1 MESSKE
7 FSNKIKDLYKENIK
21 TIKQLKNRIIQS
33 VEDAVNLD
41 EVERLA
47 YSKLDMNALSYF
59 ISGASDEFTLK
70 RNKEIFK
77 KIFLYPKILK
87 DVSETCIKT
96 NILGREISMPILIA
110 PAAMHKLASKEG
122 EVATAKAAQEAGTGI
137 VLSSLSTTSMED
149 VAKANGD
156 GLRWFQLYVM
166 KDRAQTIHVIKL
178 AEQNGYSGIVITVD
192 APILGPRERD
202 FMVKFKVPP
211 HIRYENLEYTL
222 KHQSE
227 AKTDVQKILQDTGA
241 KSEIFEFFGRNI
253 DASLTWDIITWL
265 KQNTKLK
272 IILKGVHRVDDAL
285 TAEAM
290 GVDAIIVSNH
300 GARQLDTVPSTLE
313 MLRPICKALKGKK
326 MEVYVDGGFRRG
338 GDVFKALALGARAV
352 FIARPILW
360 GLVAD
365 GQKGVKKV
373 LELLK
378 NEFILTMKLSGCKNV
393 SEISEDFVRFKESF
407 AKF

>member
-1 MESSKE
+1 MENSKE
-7 FSNKIKDLYKENIK
+7 ICHKNKDLYKQNIK
-21 TIKQLKNRIIQS
+21 TIKKLKNRVVEN
-33 VEDAVNLD
+33 VEDAINLD

-47 YSKLDMNALSYF
+47 YSKLDMNALSYY

-77 KIFLYPKILK
+77 KIFLYHKILR
-87 DVSETCIKT
+87 DVSETSIKT
-96 NILGREISMPILIA
+96 NILGREISMPILVA
-110 PAAMHKLASKEG
+110 PTAMQKLASIEG
-122 EVATAKAAQEAGTGI
+122 EIATAKSTYELGTGI
-137 VLSSLSTTSMED
+137 VLSSLSTCSMED

-166 KDRAQTIHVIKL
+166 KDRAQTFQIIKL
-178 AEQNGYSGIVITVD
+178 AEKNNYSGIVITVD
-192 APILGPRERD
+192 APILGSRERD

-211 HIRYENLEYTL
+211 HIKYENLEYTL
-222 KHQSE
+222 KNQSE
-227 AKTDVQKILQDTGA
+227 ANPEIKNILQHTGSN
-241 KSEIFEFFGRNI
+241 SEIFEFFGRNI
-253 DASLTWDIITWL
+253 DASLTWDIVIWL
-265 KQNTKLK
+265 RQNTKLN
-272 IILKGVHRVDDAL
+272 IILKGIHRVDDAL
-285 TAEAM
+285 KAETI

-300 GARQLDTVPSTLE
+300 GARQLDTVPSTIE

-360 GLVAD
+360 GLAAD

-378 NEFILTMKLSGCKNV
+378 NEFILTMKLCGCINV
-393 SEISEDFVRFKESF
+393 NEISEDFIRIKENF